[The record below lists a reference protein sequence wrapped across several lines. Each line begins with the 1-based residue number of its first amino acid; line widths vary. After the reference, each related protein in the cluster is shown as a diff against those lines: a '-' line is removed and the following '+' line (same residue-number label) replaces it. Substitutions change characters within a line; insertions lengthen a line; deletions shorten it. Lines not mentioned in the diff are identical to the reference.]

1 MYLPF
6 SRHCLTC
13 QTAGVTVNPKNHGF
27 SSLPW
32 PSSRVPKDSS
42 IHKGSIRQ
50 RQKCLEAQKQKDQ
63 EISNLKLSPCV
74 KTEGKDAKSQV
85 K

>member
-1 MYLPF
+1 MAFL
-6 SRHCLTC
+6 
-13 QTAGVTVNPKNHGF
+13 
-27 SSLPW
+27 W
-32 PSSRVPKDSS
+32 VPKDSS

-50 RQKCLEAQKQKDQ
+50 RAEVPGGSEAERPRDL
-63 EISNLKLSPCV
+63 SLKLSPCV